1 MQRIF
6 KYIFF
11 CIVISLHFDL
21 FSQDNTFEKLR
32 LKLLA
37 TKDDSTKVELL
48 SELIEI
54 APEGSW
60 EKYNFE
66 LNEITEK
73 HVKYCASKLICD
85 YYKKHY
91 ASSLVNLGYSCMQQG
106 VSDRSISFYLKGL
119 QIYEELN
126 NVGGIAET
134 NNNIAYVFLQQ
145 KNYTKAEEFY
155 KRSLKTFQTINNKEG
170 VASAFNNL
178 GYVYKSQLKFPEA
191 LNSYNKG
198 YKLYE
203 EINDS
208 LGLATSLN
216 NIGKINLILSD
227 TSASINCYKKSMLIF
242 ERKKD
247 TEGLIYALH
256 NLGLIYFYTNKLD
269 EALSCAN
276 RSYSL
281 AIELGLPESIRDV
294 AKLKYDIFKK
304 KNEPEGALKMHEL
317 FIKMRDSVLNENNH
331 VSIIEQ
337 QLKYNHEKELLE
349 LEKQQVVSEA
359 EKQKRNL
366 IIYSIIILL
375 IVVCVFSVSLFKKF
389 KLTTKQK
396 NTIEEQQKDIQDS
409 INYAQRIQNSFMA
422 SETIFRENCSDHF
435 ILFKPKDV
443 VSGDFYWANSDFD
456 KLYLCVADSTGHGIP
471 GAFMS
476 LLNLSLLNEALL
488 SRKLED
494 THEILNFI
502 RKILILG
509 LKPDESGQGGN
520 DGMDCCFVRIDLTKM
535 ELQMCGANNP
545 LWIVRD
551 NKLIE
556 LASNRMPVGRSPK
569 QDIPFTSQ
577 IFSLKKNDI
586 LYLFTDGFA
595 DQFGGPQGKKFKY
608 KQLNE
613 LLLANV
619 NDPMNNQ
626 KEVLNSTIQKWKG
639 SLEQVDDICI
649 IGIKI

>member
-1 MQRIF
+1 MHL
-6 KYIFF
+6 
-11 CIVISLHFDL
+11 SL
-21 FSQDNTFEKLR
+21 FSQNNTIKKLR
-32 LKLLA
+32 QKLIEV
-37 TKDDSTKVELL
+37 KDDSIKVDVL
-48 SELIEI
+48 SDLIEL

-60 EKYNFE
+60 EQYNLE
-66 LNEITEK
+66 LKEIAEK
-73 HVKYCASKLICD
+73 HIKNCSSKSICD

-91 ASSLVNLGYSCMQQG
+91 AASLVNIGYSFMQQG
-106 VSDRSISFYLKGL
+106 ISDKSISSYHKGL

-126 NVGGIAET
+126 NAGGIAET

-145 KNYTKAEEFY
+145 KNYAKAEEFY
-155 KRSLKTFQTINNKEG
+155 KRALRTFQTINNKEG
-170 VASAFNNL
+170 VASGFNNL
-178 GYVYKSQLKFPEA
+178 GYVFKNQLKFEDA
-191 LNSYNKG
+191 LSSYNKA
-198 YKLYE
+198 YKIYE

-208 LGLATSLN
+208 SGIAISLN
-216 NIGKINLILSD
+216 NIGKINLILND
-227 TSASINCYKKSMLIF
+227 TTASINCYKKSAIIF

-247 TEGLIYALH
+247 AEGLIYALH
-256 NLGLIYFYTNKLD
+256 NLGLIYFYTNKLED
-269 EALSCAN
+269 ALVYAN
-276 RSYSL
+276 KSYSI
-281 AIELGLPESIRDV
+281 AIDLGFPESIRDA
-294 AKLKYDIFKK
+294 AKLKFDIFKK
-304 KNEPEGALKMHEL
+304 KREHQGALEMYEL
-317 FIKMRDSVLNENNH
+317 YIKMKDSILNENNH

-337 QLKYNHEKELLE
+337 QLKYNHEKEVLK
-349 LEKQQVVSEA
+349 LEKQQVLSEA

-375 IVVCVFSVSLFKKF
+375 LTVCVFSISLFKKF
-389 KLTTKQK
+389 KLTIKQK

-422 SETIFRENCSDHF
+422 SESIFKENCADYF
-435 ILFKPKDV
+435 ILFQPKDV
-443 VSGDFYWANSDFD
+443 VSGDFYWANSDFN

-488 SRKLED
+488 SKKLED
-494 THEILNFI
+494 TNEILNFI
-502 RKILILG
+502 RRILVLG

-520 DGMDCCFVRIDLTKM
+520 DGMDCCFVRIDFIKM
-535 ELQMCGANNP
+535 ELQISGANNP

-556 LASNRMPVGRSPK
+556 LANNRMPVGRSPK

-577 IFSLKKNDI
+577 NFSIKKGDV
-586 LYLFTDGFA
+586 LYLFTDGYA
-595 DQFGGPQGKKFKY
+595 DQFGGPKGKKFKY
-608 KQLNE
+608 KQLNQ
-613 LLLANV
+613 LLQAHV

-639 SLEQVDDICI
+639 NLEQVDDICI